1 MTHFKDKKS
10 SFFEDDHSLFLRL
23 KKYKDKQAF
32 LLAYDQYA
40 EAIYRFIF
48 FRIGHEED
56 ARDLTSQ
63 VFLKCWSAVQEGK
76 LNDDKDYKSLR
87 SFLYKIARNQS
98 IDYYRQT
105 KPTADLESAE
115 AVIDDGQDLGAID
128 QVLSLELV
136 KAKLLHLKEEYRSVL
151 VMRYINDLSISEI
164 SDITG
169 KDKGNVRVTIL
180 RAIKALKNL
189 IKTHHEGQ
197 RITKSIE

>member
-1 MTHFKDKKS
+1 MNHSKDKKS

-56 ARDLTSQ
+56 ARDLTSA
-63 VFLKCWSAVQEGK
+63 VFLKCWSAVQEGR
-76 LNDDKDYKSLR
+76 LNDDNDYKSLR
-87 SFLYKIARNQS
+87 SFLYKIARNQT
-98 IDYYRQT
+98 IDYYRQS
-105 KPTADLESAE
+105 KPNTDLAE
-115 AVIDDGQDLGAID
+115 AETVIDDKQDLGVID
-128 QVLSLELV
+128 QGLGLDLIQQQ
-136 KAKLLHLKEEYRSVL
+136 LLNLKEEYRTIL

-189 IKTHHEGQ
+189 IKPHEGQ
-197 RITKSIE
+197 GTTSTT